1 MRCEAASSL
10 VYALGLELTDPGFDF
25 TILSDFRKRLLE
37 GGAEQLL
44 LDAMLTVFKEQGWRQ
59 PTPAPT
65 NGLDACAGESAS
77 D

>member
-1 MRCEAASSL
+1 LYLAS
-10 VYALGLELTDPGFDF
+10 GLPD

-44 LDAMLTVFKEQGWRQ
+44 LDAMLIVFKEQGWLKERQ
-59 PTPAPT
+59 RQRTDST
-65 NGLDACAGESAS
+65 HVSRQSAS